1 GGGPGQR
8 HGALRPSP
16 GRSLCGWAASRR
28 GGRHRHR
35 GGHQGGG
42 RMSRLRA
49 AWPVVVRLAAATL
62 LVGLAAGV
70 PVGLARL
77 GSPLPTHW
85 PAWSGI
91 FTDLRVGYVPAAAL
105 RRVAIGASWFAW
117 AFLAFEIA
125 AESASW
131 LRHHTSRRSAAL
143 GPLQPLLAKLV
154 ATAVVSVPVLR
165 VPGGASGR
173 PRLAAATVAAS
184 PWARRH
190 PNPL

>member
-1 GGGPGQR
+1 
-8 HGALRPSP
+8 
-16 GRSLCGWAASRR
+16 
-28 GGRHRHR
+28 
-35 GGHQGGG
+35 
-42 RMSRLRA
+42 MSRLRA
-49 AWPVVVRLAAATL
+49 AWPVVVRAGAATV

-190 PNPL
+190 PNHPLPHLSPQRAERVPLLADAGPPG